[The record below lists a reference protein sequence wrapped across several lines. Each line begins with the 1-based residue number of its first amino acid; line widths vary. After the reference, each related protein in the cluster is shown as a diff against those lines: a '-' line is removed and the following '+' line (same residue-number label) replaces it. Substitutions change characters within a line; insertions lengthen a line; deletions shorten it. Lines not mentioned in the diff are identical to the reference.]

1 MATSLRE
8 LIVSVTANTTEYD
21 RRMRGLAST
30 AGGYFNAVRD
40 GGRAA
45 DAAFASNAASVQ
57 VTVRAIEAARGS
69 LRGYAEAAAAAFG
82 IHQLVEYADE
92 WTNLSNRLKI
102 VTRDQ
107 VDFAVAQNDVLRIAQ
122 ATRQPLDA
130 TAELYQR
137 IANNTSH
144 LGLSIKEVGPLVETI
159 SKAVALS
166 GVSADTAR
174 LGIVQLGQA
183 FASGQLRGQ
192 DLKSVLEELP
202 GVADAIARGMGRGT
216 SELKALAEDGKLTV
230 ENLIDALRNAGGS
243 TDALFG
249 KVDVT
254 VGQAMTRLQ
263 TEIVAYVGRA
273 NEATGASAKLSQ
285 GIIYVAEHI
294 DQIAKASASLAA
306 GRLAVYFVQTA
317 VAAGKSAI
325 AWNAERQA
333 LLAKAQA
340 ENAAALVTITR
351 AQSDRDA
358 AAAKLQNARAAE
370 VAAQAELAGMRA
382 MRESLAM
389 QSALTAGSI
398 RYTDAKLAEARA
410 IEASAVAQV
419 ATARSNVSSSQEIGT
434 RIAGTPYAAVI
445 ARETA
450 AAQAELERAEAS
462 LALAQQRRVALE
474 AAAAKGTVDQARYT
488 AALAETEKG
497 LAVAEREVA
506 AATQARERA
515 ERGAAAA
522 TAGLT
527 AATERAA
534 AAQTAAARA
543 GSLMRTVGSGL
554 LSVVGGLPGILTT
567 VGTVALGAAVNW
579 LVFRDHASSAT
590 SSLIDMQAPLD
601 QVIDKY
607 RQLSP
612 LLQEVER
619 QRVKQAQA
627 AATSDVEDAYARLA
641 SRASQSVIV
650 PTFGDG
656 APIVTDEDQAALDR
670 FLEGL
675 KRVKA
680 ENLGVEEKSRELARL
695 VDVFVAAT
703 RGGDDLRTEL
713 VQDASAIDTAGAAA
727 DRGARTLAAMDA
739 AARGAADGIRLLTEE
754 NNFFAGGMA
763 AEAWNKYVEKLK
775 EASDVIG
782 MTAQQRAEYEAK
794 TKGANAAEA
803 RQAGLIAGRA
813 DAYKSLEKAIQ
824 DKDAKAEAGARR
836 NIDNLTRELA
846 LMNQQ
851 MVVAGALASFQSAI
865 VTKNFGKFA
874 KYGFDDKSGDPELA
888 AMIAR
893 AEANASGK
901 KAYDE
906 TIAESATQVARI
918 GVNAPGLRKSLGH
931 RAGGGSTSEA
941 DRLLENIRQRTAQLN
956 VEAVATDKLTQSEKD
971 LLAFDQK
978 ITDLRTKR
986 TKLSDGDKSLLRR
999 EQEIRTGYELLAQ
1012 KEKEARYNDAI
1023 NKLKERSVQIDVE
1036 LADYAKE
1043 RQRDVERELAAM
1055 SQGDNARSMNEAL
1068 NRVSDEFR
1076 RRRDELTKGARKD
1089 GTLNSPEFLGEIDRI
1104 NRAEAEQMD
1113 RERGYLE
1120 QRLERQKDWRIGA
1133 SRAVALY
1140 QESAQNAAGM
1150 AEEAFTNSF
1159 KGIEDAVVSF
1169 VSTGKLNFKGL
1180 VDSMIADLARF
1191 AARAALAPV
1200 FGWLGNAIGLGAS
1213 AAGGYSSSSL
1223 LGGLAGGLSDGV
1235 AAAAGGSTY
1244 GFHLATG
1251 GHVTGPGTSTSDS
1264 IPAWLSNDEFVVKAS
1279 AVRKPGVLRLLEA
1292 INSGRDVGF
1301 AKFASGGLVGGGG
1314 AGSGEQF
1321 GGEGAALQLN
1331 IPITIEGGTA
1341 DASQMMASAEFAKK
1355 LKQLVQGLIA
1365 TESRQGGTL
1374 WKLKNGM
1381 G

>member
-8 LIVSVTANTTEYD
+8 LIVSVTANTTDYD

-30 AGGYFNAVRD
+30 ASGYFNSVRD
-40 GGRAA
+40 GGRVA
-45 DAAFASNAASVQ
+45 DAAFASNAAGVQ

-69 LRGYAEAAAAAFG
+69 IRGYAEAAAAAFG
-82 IHQLVEYADE
+82 VHQLVEYADE

-107 VDFAVAQNDVLRIAQ
+107 IDFAVAQNDVLRIAQ

-144 LGLSIKEVGPLVETI
+144 LGLSIKQVGPLVETI

-202 GVADAIARGMGRGT
+202 GVADAIARGMGKGT

-230 ENLIDALRNAGGS
+230 ENLIDALRNAGSS

-249 KVDVT
+249 KVDMT

-273 NEATGASAKLSQ
+273 NEATGASAKLAQSVV
-285 GIIYVAEHI
+285 YVAEHLDDI
-294 DQIAKASASLAA
+294 VTISASLAA
-306 GRLAVYFVQTA
+306 GRIGVYFAQTA

-325 AWNAERQA
+325 AWNTERQA
-333 LLAKAQA
+333 MLAKTQA
-340 ENAAALVTITR
+340 ENAAALVTITK

-358 AAAKLQNARAAE
+358 AAAKLQNAQAAE
-370 VAAQAELAGMRA
+370 VAAAAELAGMRA

-398 RYTDAKLAEARA
+398 RYTQAKLAEARA

-419 ATARSNVSSSQEIGT
+419 ATARSNLANSQEIGT

-450 AAQAELERAEAS
+450 AAKGELERAEAS
-462 LALAQQRRVALE
+462 LSLAQQRRVALE
-474 AAAAKGTVDQARYT
+474 AAAAKGTVDQTRYA

-506 AATQARERA
+506 AATLARERA
-515 ERGAAAA
+515 ERGATAA
-522 TAGLT
+522 TASLA

-534 AAQTAAARA
+534 VAQTAAARA

-554 LSVVGGLPGILTT
+554 LSVMGGLPGIIAT

-579 LVFRDHASSAT
+579 LLFRDHANSAT
-590 SSLIDMQAPLD
+590 SSLVDMQAPLD
-601 QVIDKY
+601 QIIEKY

-619 QRVKQAQA
+619 NRAKQAQA
-627 AATSDVEDAYARLA
+627 SARGDVAAAYNSLA
-641 SRASQSVIV
+641 TRASQSVIV
-650 PTFGDG
+650 PGFGDG
-656 APIVTDEDQAALDR
+656 APIITDEDQVALDR

-675 KRVKA
+675 NRIKS
-680 ENLGVEEKSRELARL
+680 ENLGVDEKSRELSRL
-695 VDVFVAAT
+695 VGVFVDAT
-703 RGGDDLRTEL
+703 KGGDDLRAEL
-713 VQDASAIDTAGAAA
+713 VQAASAIDTAGAAA
-727 DRGARTLAAMDA
+727 DKGTRTLAAMDA
-739 AARGAADGIRLLTEE
+739 AARGAADGVRLLTEE

-794 TKGANAAEA
+794 TKGANTAEA

-851 MVVAGALASFQSAI
+851 MVVAAALAEFQADLVS
-865 VTKNFGKFA
+865 KKFEKFGFNA
-874 KYGFDDKSGDPELA
+874 DAALA
-888 AMIAR
+888 AAAAR
-893 AEANASGK
+893 GK
-901 KAYDE
+901 KAFDD
-906 TIAESATQVARI
+906 TVSESAGQVARI
-918 GVNAPGLRKSLGH
+918 GVNATGLAHKSRSGGA
-931 RAGGGSTSEA
+931 RAEPESQRML
-941 DRLLENIRQRTAQLN
+941 DNIAQRIAQLR

-971 LLAFDQK
+971 RIGFDQK
-978 ITDLRTKR
+978 LADLAAKR
-986 TKLSDGDKSLLRR
+986 TKLTDGDKSL
-999 EQEIRTGYELLAQ
+999 IRDQAAIRAAYDRAVQL
-1012 KEKEARYNDAI
+1012 EKEVRYHEAI
-1023 NKLKERSVQIDVE
+1023 NKLKERSAQIDAE
-1036 LADYAKE
+1036 LADYASE
-1043 RQRDVERELAAM
+1043 RQREVERELASMSMGDNSRELNEAM
-1055 SQGDNARSMNEAL
+1055 S
-1068 NRVSDEFR
+1068 RVGDEFR
-1076 RRRDELTKGARKD
+1076 RRRDDFTKGARKD
-1089 GTLNSPEFLGEIDRI
+1089 GTLGSPEYLAEIERI
-1104 NRAEAEQMD
+1104 NRAEVEQVE
-1113 RERGYLE
+1113 RERGYLD
-1120 QRLERQKDWRIGA
+1120 QRLAMQRDWRVGA

-1140 QESAQNAAGM
+1140 QESAENAAGR
-1150 AEEAFTNSF
+1150 AEEAFTSSF
-1159 KGIEDAVVSF
+1159 RNLEDAVASF
-1169 VSTGKLNFKGL
+1169 AATGKLDFRGL

-1191 AARAALAPV
+1191 AARAAMAPV
-1200 FGWLGNAIGLGAS
+1200 FSALGSALGLGAS
-1213 AAGGYSSSSL
+1213 AAGGFSSSSL
-1223 LGGLAGGLSDGV
+1223 LGGIGGGLTDAIAGG
-1235 AAAAGGSTY
+1235 GSNAY

-1251 GHVTGPGTSTSDS
+1251 GRVTGPGTSTSDS
-1264 IPAWLSNDEFVVKAS
+1264 IPAWLSNEEFVVKAA
-1279 AVRKPGVLRLLEA
+1279 AVRKPGVLQLLEA
-1292 INSGRDVGF
+1292 INSGRDLGF
-1301 AKFASGGLVGGGG
+1301 AKFANGGLVGGGT
-1314 AGSGEQF
+1314 AG
-1321 GGEGAALQLN
+1321 GGVLGGQGGGIELN
-1331 IPITIEGGTA
+1331 IPVTIEGGA
-1341 DASQMMASAEFAKK
+1341 GNASQMMASAEFVKK
-1355 LKQLVQGLIA
+1355 LTQMVQGLIA
-1365 TESRQGGTL
+1365 TESRQGGAL

>member
-45 DAAFASNAASVQ
+45 DAAFASNASSVQ
-57 VTVRAIEAARGS
+57 ITVRAIEAARGS
-69 LRGYAEAAAAAFG
+69 IRGYAEAAAAAFG
-82 IHQLVEYADE
+82 VHQLIEYADE

-107 VDFAVAQNDVLRIAQ
+107 IDFAIAQGDVLRIAQ
-122 ATRQPLDA
+122 STRQPLDA

-144 LGLSIKEVGPLVETI
+144 LGLSIKQVGPLVETI

-202 GVADAIARGMGRGT
+202 GVADAIARGMGKGT

-230 ENLIDALRNAGGS
+230 ENLIDALKNAGSS

-249 KVDVT
+249 KVDMT

-263 TEIVAYVGRA
+263 TEIIAYVGHA
-273 NEATGASAKLSQ
+273 NEATGASAKLAQSVV
-285 GIIYVAEHI
+285 YVADHLDEI
-294 DQIAKASASLAA
+294 VAISASLAA
-306 GRLAVYFVQTA
+306 GRLGVYFAQTTVA
-317 VAAGKSAI
+317 VSKSAI

-333 LLAKAQA
+333 LIAKAQA
-340 ENAAALVTITR
+340 ENAAALVTITK

-358 AAAKLQNARAAE
+358 AAAKLQNAQAAE
-370 VAAQAELAGMRA
+370 VAAAAELAGMRA

-389 QSALTAGSI
+389 QSALTTGSI
-398 RYTDAKLAEARA
+398 QYTQAKLAEARA

-419 ATARSNVSSSQEIGT
+419 ATARSNLANSQEIGT

-450 AAQAELERAEAS
+450 AAQGELERAEAS
-462 LALAQQRRVALE
+462 VALAQQRRVALE
-474 AAAAKGTVDQARYT
+474 AAAAKGTVDQTRYA

-515 ERGAAAA
+515 ERGATAA
-522 TAGLT
+522 TAGL
-527 AATERAA
+527 ASATERAA
-534 AAQTAAARA
+534 VAQTAVARA
-543 GSLMRTVGSGL
+543 GSLMRTVGAGL
-554 LSVVGGLPGILTT
+554 LSVMGGLPGIVAT

-601 QVIDKY
+601 QIIEKY

-619 QRVKQAQA
+619 NRAKQAQTA
-627 AATSDVEDAYARLA
+627 ARSDVADAYAGLA
-641 SRASQSVIV
+641 ARASQSVIV
-650 PTFGDG
+650 PGIGDS
-656 APIVTDEDQAALDR
+656 APIITDENQVALDR
-670 FLEGL
+670 FIEGL
-675 KRVKA
+675 NRIKT
-680 ENLGVEEKSRELARL
+680 ENLGVDEKSRELASL
-695 VDVFVAAT
+695 VGVFIDAT
-703 RGGDDLRTEL
+703 KGGDELRAEL
-713 VQDASAIDTAGAAA
+713 VQAASAIDTAGAAA
-727 DRGARTLAAMDA
+727 DKSTRTLAAMDA
-739 AARGAADGIRLLTEE
+739 AARGAADGVRLLTEE

-794 TKGANAAEA
+794 TKGANTAEA

-851 MVVAGALASFQSAI
+851 MVVAAALAEFQADLVS
-865 VTKNFGKFA
+865 KKFEKFGFNA
-874 KYGFDDKSGDPELA
+874 DAALA
-888 AMIAR
+888 AAAAR
-893 AEANASGK
+893 GK
-901 KAYDE
+901 KAFDD
-906 TIAESATQVARI
+906 TVSESAGQVARI
-918 GVNAPGLRKSLGH
+918 GVNAPALAHKT
-931 RAGGGSTSEA
+931 RAGGSRAEPESQRML
-941 DRLLENIRQRTAQLN
+941 DNIAQRIAQLR

-971 LLAFDQK
+971 RIGFDQK
-978 ITDLRTKR
+978 LTDLAAKR
-986 TKLSDGDKSLLRR
+986 TKLTDGDKSL
-999 EQEIRTGYELLAQ
+999 IRDRAAIRAAYDRAVQL
-1012 KEKEARYNDAI
+1012 EKEVRYHEAI
-1023 NKLKERSVQIDVE
+1023 NKLKERSAQIDAE
-1036 LADYAKE
+1036 LADYASE
-1043 RQRDVERELAAM
+1043 RQREVARELAAM
-1055 SQGDNARSMNEAL
+1055 PMGDNAREL
-1068 NRVSDEFR
+1068 NQATSRVGDEFR
-1076 RRRDELTKGARKD
+1076 RRRDDFTKGARKD
-1089 GTLNSPEFLGEIDRI
+1089 GTLGSPEYLAEIDRI
-1104 NRAEAEQMD
+1104 NQAEAEQVE
-1113 RERGYLE
+1113 RERGYVE
-1120 QRLERQKDWRIGA
+1120 QRLAVQRDWRVGA

-1140 QESAQNAAGM
+1140 QESAENAAGR
-1150 AEEAFTNSF
+1150 AEEAFTSSF
-1159 KGIEDAVVSF
+1159 RSMEDALTSF
-1169 VSTGKLNFKGL
+1169 VSTGKLDFRGL
-1180 VDSMIADLARF
+1180 VNSMIADLARF
-1191 AARAALAPV
+1191 AARAAMAPV
-1200 FGWLGNAIGLGAS
+1200 FGALGSALGLGAAS
-1213 AAGGYSSSSL
+1213 AGGFSASSL
-1223 LGGLAGGLSDGV
+1223 LGGVAGGMSDMFG
-1235 AAAAGGSTY
+1235 AGGGNAY

-1251 GHVTGPGTSTSDS
+1251 GRVTGPGTSTSDS
-1264 IPAWLSNDEFVVKAS
+1264 IPAWLSNEEFVVKAA

-1292 INSGRDVGF
+1292 INSGQDLGF
-1301 AKFASGGLVGGGG
+1301 AKFANGGLVGGGS
-1314 AGSGEQF
+1314 AG
-1321 GGEGAALQLN
+1321 GAALGAQGGGIELN
-1331 IPITIEGGTA
+1331 IPVTIDGGTGNA
-1341 DASQMMASAEFAKK
+1341 TQMMASAEFVKK
-1355 LKQLVQGLIA
+1355 LTQMVQGLIA
-1365 TESRQGGTL
+1365 VESRQGGAL

>member
-1 MATSLRE
+1 MGTSLRE
-8 LIVSVTANTTEYD
+8 LIVSVTANTTQYD
-21 RRMRGLAST
+21 RRMQQLGST
-30 AGGYFNAVRD
+30 ANGYFNAVRD

-45 DAAFASNAASVQ
+45 DAAFASNASSVQ

-69 LRGYAEAAAAAFG
+69 LTAYAQAAAAAFG
-82 IHQLVEYADE
+82 VHQLIEYADE

-107 VDFAVAQNDVLRIAQ
+107 IDFAIAQGDVLRIAQ
-122 ATRQPLDA
+122 STRQPLDA

-144 LGLSIKEVGPLVETI
+144 LGLSIKQVGPLVETI

-202 GVADAIARGMGRGT
+202 GVADAIARGMGKGT

-230 ENLIDALRNAGGS
+230 ENLIDALKSAGSS

-249 KVDVT
+249 KVDMT

-263 TEIVAYVGRA
+263 TEIIAYVGHA
-273 NEATGASAKLSQ
+273 NEATGASAKLAQSVV
-285 GIIYVAEHI
+285 YVADHLDEI
-294 DQIAKASASLAA
+294 VAISASLAA
-306 GRLAVYFVQTA
+306 GRLGVYFAQTTVA
-317 VAAGKSAI
+317 VSKSAI

-340 ENAAALVTITR
+340 ENAAALVTITK
-351 AQSDRDA
+351 AQSERDA
-358 AAAKLQNARAAE
+358 AAAKLQNAQAAE
-370 VAAQAELAGMRA
+370 VAAAAELAGMRA

-398 RYTDAKLAEARA
+398 QYTQAKLAEARA

-419 ATARSNVSSSQEIGT
+419 ATARSNLTKSQEIGT
-434 RIAGTPYAAVI
+434 RIAGLPYAAII

-450 AAQAELERAEAS
+450 AAQGELERAEAS

-474 AAAAKGTVDQARYT
+474 AAAAKGTVDQTRYA

-515 ERGAAAA
+515 ERGATAA
-522 TAGLT
+522 TAGLA

-534 AAQTAAARA
+534 VAQTAAARA
-543 GSLMRTVGSGL
+543 GSLMRTIGSGL
-554 LSVVGGLPGILTT
+554 LSVMGGLPGIIAT

-601 QVIDKY
+601 QIIEKY

-619 QRVKQAQA
+619 NRAKQAQTA
-627 AATSDVEDAYARLA
+627 ARSDVADAYAGLA
-641 SRASQSVIV
+641 ARASQSVIV
-650 PTFGDG
+650 PGIGDS
-656 APIVTDEDQAALDR
+656 APIITDENQVALDR
-670 FLEGL
+670 FIEGL
-675 KRVKA
+675 NRIKT
-680 ENLGVEEKSRELARL
+680 ENLGVDEKSRELASL
-695 VDVFVAAT
+695 VGVFIDAT
-703 RGGDDLRTEL
+703 KGGDELRAEL
-713 VQDASAIDTAGAAA
+713 VQAASAIDTAGAAA
-727 DRGARTLAAMDA
+727 DKGARTLAAMDA
-739 AARGAADGIRLLTEE
+739 AARGAAEGIRLLTEE

-794 TKGANAAEA
+794 TKGANTAEA

-851 MVVAGALASFQSAI
+851 MVVAAALAEFQADLVS
-865 VTKNFGKFA
+865 KKFEKFGFNA
-874 KYGFDDKSGDPELA
+874 DAALA
-888 AMIAR
+888 AAAAR
-893 AEANASGK
+893 GK
-901 KAYDE
+901 KAFDD
-906 TIAESATQVARI
+906 TVSESAGQVARI
-918 GVNAPGLRKSLGH
+918 GVNAPGLAHKS
-931 RAGGGSTSEA
+931 RSGGSRAEPESQRML
-941 DRLLENIRQRTAQLN
+941 DNIAQRIAQLR

-971 LLAFDQK
+971 RIGFDQK
-978 ITDLRTKR
+978 LTDLAAKR
-986 TKLSDGDKSLLRR
+986 TKLTDGDKSL
-999 EQEIRTGYELLAQ
+999 IRDQAAIRAAYDRAVQL
-1012 KEKEARYNDAI
+1012 EKEVRYHEAI
-1023 NKLKERSVQIDVE
+1023 NKLKERSAQIDAE
-1036 LADYAKE
+1036 LADYASE
-1043 RQRDVERELAAM
+1043 RQREVARELAAM
-1055 SQGDNARSMNEAL
+1055 PMGDNAREL
-1068 NRVSDEFR
+1068 NQATSRVGDEFR
-1076 RRRDELTKGARKD
+1076 RRRDDFTKGARKD
-1089 GTLNSPEFLGEIDRI
+1089 GTLGSPEYLAEIDRI
-1104 NRAEAEQMD
+1104 NRAEAEQVE
-1113 RERGYLE
+1113 RERGYVE
-1120 QRLERQKDWRIGA
+1120 QRLAVQRDWRVGA

-1140 QESAQNAAGM
+1140 QESAENAAGR
-1150 AEEAFTNSF
+1150 AEEAFTSSF
-1159 KGIEDAVVSF
+1159 RTMEDALTSF
-1169 VSTGKLNFKGL
+1169 VSTGKLDFRGL
-1180 VDSMIADLARF
+1180 VNSMIADLARF
-1191 AARAALAPV
+1191 AARAAMAPV
-1200 FGWLGNAIGLGAS
+1200 FGALGSALGLGAAS
-1213 AAGGYSSSSL
+1213 AGGFSSSSL
-1223 LGGLAGGLSDGV
+1223 LGGVAGGLSDVLG
-1235 AAAAGGSTY
+1235 AGGGNAY

-1251 GHVTGPGTSTSDS
+1251 GKVTGPGTSTSDS
-1264 IPAWLSNDEFVVKAS
+1264 IPAWLSNEEFVVKAA

-1292 INSGRDVGF
+1292 INSGQDLGF
-1301 AKFASGGLVGGGG
+1301 AKFANGGLVGGGSAGGG
-1314 AGSGEQF
+1314 ALGVQSGGIE
-1321 GGEGAALQLN
+1321 LN
-1331 IPITIEGGTA
+1331 IPVTIDGGTGNA
-1341 DASQMMASAEFAKK
+1341 TQMMASAEFVKK
-1355 LKQLVQGLIA
+1355 LTQMVQGLIA
-1365 TESRQGGTL
+1365 VESRQGGAL

>member
-82 IHQLVEYADE
+82 IHQLVDYADE

-107 VDFAVAQNDVLRIAQ
+107 VDFAVAQDDVLRIAQ

-144 LGLSIKEVGPLVETI
+144 LGLSIKQVGPLVETI

-202 GVADAIARGMGRGT
+202 GVADAIARGMGVGT
-216 SELKALAEDGKLTV
+216 SKLKELAEDGKLTV
-230 ENLIDALRNAGGS
+230 ENLIDALRNAGAS
-243 TDALFG
+243 TDALFAKM
-249 KVDVT
+249 KVA

-263 TEIVAYVGRA
+263 TDMEAYIGKTD
-273 NEATGASAKLSQ
+273 EATGASAKLSQ
-285 GIIYVAEHI
+285 GIIYVAEHLDDI
-294 DQIAKASASLAA
+294 VKISASLAA
-306 GRLAVYFVQTA
+306 GRLVTYLLQSGI
-317 VAAGKSAI
+317 AA
-325 AWNAERQA
+325 RQA
-333 LLAKAQA
+333 AIDWNTKRLALAAATK
-340 ENAAALVTITR
+340 EESAAALVSLEKAR
-351 AQSDRDA
+351 SDRDA
-358 AAAKLQNARAAE
+358 AAAKLQNAQAAE

-389 QSALTAGSI
+389 QSALIAGSI

-607 RQLSP
+607 RQLTP

-627 AATSDVEDAYARLA
+627 AATSDVADAYASLA

-713 VQDASAIDTAGAAA
+713 VQAASAIDTAGAAA

-851 MVVAGALASFQSAI
+851 MVVAAALAEFQADLVS
-865 VTKNFGKFA
+865 KKYEKFGFNADAARAAAAARGKQA
-874 KYGFDDKSGDPELA
+874 FDDTVS
-888 AMIAR
+888 
-893 AEANASGK
+893 
-901 KAYDE
+901 
-906 TIAESATQVARI
+906 ESAAQVGRI
-918 GVNAPGLRKSLGH
+918 TVNAPALAH
-931 RAGGGSTSEA
+931 RARSGARSEPESQ
-941 DRLLENIRQRTAQLN
+941 RLLENIEQRIAQLR

-971 LLAFDQK
+971 RIGFDQK
-978 ITDLRTKR
+978 LTDLAAKR
-986 TKLSDGDKSLLRR
+986 TKLSDGDKSL
-999 EQEIRTGYELLAQ
+999 IRDQASIRAAYDRAVQL
-1012 KEKEARYNDAI
+1012 EKEVRYHEAI
-1023 NKLKERSVQIDVE
+1023 NKLKERSAQIDAE
-1036 LADYAKE
+1036 LADYASE
-1043 RQRDVERELAAM
+1043 RQREVERELAALSM
-1055 SQGDNARSMNEAL
+1055 GDNAREL
-1068 NRVSDEFR
+1068 NQAMSRVSDEFR
-1076 RRRDELTKGARKD
+1076 RRRDDFTKGARKD
-1089 GTLNSPEFLGEIDRI
+1089 GTLGSPEYLAEIERI
-1104 NRAEAEQMD
+1104 NRAEADQLA
-1113 RERGYLE
+1113 RERGYLD
-1120 QRLERQKDWRIGA
+1120 QRLTLERDWRVGA
-1133 SRAVALY
+1133 SRALALY
-1140 QESAQNAAGM
+1140 QESAENAAGR
-1150 AEEAFTNSF
+1150 AEEAFTSSF
-1159 KGIEDAVVSF
+1159 RNLEDAVASF
-1169 VSTGKLNFKGL
+1169 AATGKLDFRGL

-1301 AKFASGGLVGGGG
+1301 AKFANGGLVGGGG
-1314 AGSGEQF
+1314 ADSGERF
-1321 GGEGAALQLN
+1321 GGDGAALQLN
-1331 IPITIEGGTA
+1331 IPITIEGGAA

>member
-1 MATSLRE
+1 MGTILRE
-8 LIVSVTANTTEYD
+8 LIVSVTANTTEHD
-21 RRMRGLAST
+21 RKMRGLAST
-30 AGGYFNAVRD
+30 ASGYFNAVRD

-45 DAAFASNAASVQ
+45 DAVFASNASSVQ

-69 LRGYAEAAAAAFG
+69 LTAYAQAAAAAFG
-82 IHQLVEYADE
+82 VHQLIEYADE

-107 VDFAVAQNDVLRIAQ
+107 IDFAVAQNDVLRIAQ

-144 LGLSIKEVGPLVETI
+144 LGLSIKQVGPLVETI

-202 GVADAIARGMGRGT
+202 GVADAIARGMGKGT
-216 SELKALAEDGKLTV
+216 SELKSLAEDGKLTV
-230 ENLIDALRNAGGS
+230 ENLIDALTNAGSS

-249 KVDVT
+249 KVDMT

-263 TEIVAYVGRA
+263 TEIVAYVGHA
-273 NEATGASAKLSQ
+273 NEATGASAKLAQSVV
-285 GIIYVAEHI
+285 YVADHLDEI
-294 DQIAKASASLAA
+294 VTISASLAA
-306 GRLAVYFVQTA
+306 GRLGVYFAQTTVA
-317 VAAGKSAI
+317 VSKSAI

-340 ENAAALVTITR
+340 ENAAALITITK

-358 AAAKLQNARAAE
+358 AAAKLQNAQAAE
-370 VAAQAELAGMRA
+370 VAAAAELAGMRA

-398 RYTDAKLAEARA
+398 QYTQAKLAEARA

-419 ATARSNVSSSQEIGT
+419 ATARSNLANSQEIGT

-450 AAQAELERAEAS
+450 AAQGELERAEAS

-474 AAAAKGTVDQARYT
+474 AAAAKGTVDQTRYA

-506 AATQARERA
+506 AATIARERA
-515 ERGAAAA
+515 ERGATAA
-522 TAGLT
+522 TAGLA

-534 AAQTAAARA
+534 VAQTAAARA

-554 LSVVGGLPGILTT
+554 LSVMGGLPGIIAT

-590 SSLIDMQAPLD
+590 SSLLDMQAPLD
-601 QVIDKY
+601 QIIEKY

-619 QRVKQAQA
+619 NRAKQAQTA
-627 AATSDVEDAYARLA
+627 ARSDVADAYAGLA
-641 SRASQSVIV
+641 ARASQSVIV
-650 PTFGDG
+650 PGIGDS
-656 APIVTDEDQAALDR
+656 APIITDENQVALDR
-670 FLEGL
+670 FIEGL
-675 KRVKA
+675 NRIKT
-680 ENLGVEEKSRELARL
+680 ENLGVDEKSRELASL
-695 VDVFVAAT
+695 VGVFIDAT
-703 RGGDDLRTEL
+703 KGGDELRAEL
-713 VQDASAIDTAGAAA
+713 VQAASAIDTAGAAA
-727 DRGARTLAAMDA
+727 DKGTRTLAAMDA

-794 TKGANAAEA
+794 TKGANTAEA

-851 MVVAGALASFQSAI
+851 LVVAAALAEFQADLVS
-865 VTKNFGKFA
+865 KKFEKFGFNA
-874 KYGFDDKSGDPELA
+874 DAALA
-888 AMIAR
+888 AAAAR
-893 AEANASGK
+893 GK
-901 KAYDE
+901 KAFDD
-906 TIAESATQVARI
+906 TVSESAGQVARI
-918 GVNAPGLRKSLGH
+918 GVNAPALAHKS
-931 RAGGGSTSEA
+931 RAGGSRAE
-941 DRLLENIRQRTAQLN
+941 LESQRMLDNIAQRIAQLR

-971 LLAFDQK
+971 RIGFDQK
-978 ITDLRTKR
+978 LTDLAAKR
-986 TKLSDGDKSLLRR
+986 TKLTEGDKSL
-999 EQEIRTGYELLAQ
+999 IRDQAAIRAAYDRAVQL
-1012 KEKEARYNDAI
+1012 EKEVRYHEAI
-1023 NKLKERSVQIDVE
+1023 NKLKERSAQIDAE
-1036 LADYAKE
+1036 LADYASE
-1043 RQRDVERELAAM
+1043 RQREVERELAAM
-1055 SQGDNARSMNEAL
+1055 SMGDNAREL
-1068 NRVSDEFR
+1068 NQATSRVGDEFR
-1076 RRRDELTKGARKD
+1076 RRRDDFTKGARKD
-1089 GTLNSPEFLGEIDRI
+1089 GTLGSPEYLAEIDRI
-1104 NRAEAEQMD
+1104 NRAEAEQVE
-1113 RERGYLE
+1113 RERGYVE
-1120 QRLERQKDWRIGA
+1120 QRLAVQRDWRVGA

-1140 QESAQNAAGM
+1140 QESAENAAGR
-1150 AEEAFTNSF
+1150 AEEAFTSSF
-1159 KGIEDAVVSF
+1159 RSMEDALTSF
-1169 VSTGKLNFKGL
+1169 VSTGKLDFRGL
-1180 VDSMIADLARF
+1180 VNSMIADLARF
-1191 AARAALAPV
+1191 AARAAMAPV
-1200 FGWLGNAIGLGAS
+1200 FGALGSALGLGAAS
-1213 AAGGYSSSSL
+1213 AGGFSASSL
-1223 LGGLAGGLSDGV
+1223 LGGVAGGMSDIFG
-1235 AAAAGGSTY
+1235 AGGGNAY

-1251 GHVTGPGTSTSDS
+1251 GRVTGPGTSTSDS
-1264 IPAWLSNDEFVVKAS
+1264 IPAWLSNEEFVVKAA

-1292 INSGRDVGF
+1292 INSGQDLGF
-1301 AKFASGGLVGGGG
+1301 AKFANGGLVGGGSAGGGGLG
-1314 AGSGEQF
+1314 AQ
-1321 GGEGAALQLN
+1321 GGGIELN
-1331 IPITIEGGTA
+1331 IPVTVDGGTGNA
-1341 DASQMMASAEFAKK
+1341 AQMMASAEFVKK
-1355 LKQLVQGLIA
+1355 LTQMVQGLIA
-1365 TESRQGGTL
+1365 VESRQGGAL